1 MKSQS
6 RRKTSCLLF
15 VILLLVALNQL
26 PAAALGLQSN
36 VPYAPAEIA
45 VFVDGSPLAPD
56 LAPLVE
62 QGRVL
67 APLRA
72 VAEALGAVVQWRE
85 ADQSITLLK
94 GDVSVRLKA
103 GSRTAYKNDI
113 EYELEVPPRITSG
126 RTLAPVRW
134 VCETL
139 GAEVAWEE
147 NSRKVMI
154 TSPGA
159 AGFNL
164 LTANQAE
171 VETDLTDLTFWSFQN
186 RHEEFHDRTAARQG
200 DASAGIKSLYSGSQD
215 MSIRT
220 LPAMVEVAPGTP
232 YAFSVWAKA
241 KADST
246 RQWHIGVRFY
256 DADNNFI
263 SVNDSANTSVTS
275 DWSKLVISGTTPG
288 NAAKCYCT
296 LLIIN
301 ADQNEIFWWDHA
313 RFEQYTGAPGGL

>member
-1 MKSQS
+1 M
-6 RRKTSCLLF
+6 
-15 VILLLVALNQL
+15 LLLVSLNPFPAVALNMQPEAPRV
-26 PAAALGLQSN
+26 PAGT
-36 VPYAPAEIA
+36 E
-45 VFVDGSPLAPD
+45 VFVNG
-56 LAPLVE
+56 APLVLDVAPLLE

-103 GSRTAYKNDI
+103 GSSTAYKNDI

-134 VCETL
+134 VGETL
-139 GAEVAWEE
+139 GAEVTWEE

-159 AGFNL
+159 EGVNL

-186 RHEEFHDRTAARQG
+186 SHEEFQDRTVARQG
-200 DASAGIKSLYSGSQD
+200 AASAGIKSLYSGSQD

-220 LPAMVEVAPGTP
+220 LPTMVNVAPGTP

-275 DWSKLVISGTTPG
+275 DWSKLVISGTSPG

-301 ADQNEIFWWDHA
+301 AAHNEIIWWDQA
-313 RFEQYTGAPGGL
+313 RFEQYAGAPGGLY